1 MMKQKYKNVKIFLGL
16 NFGNHVYNEYKKADR
31 LMIDEDILR
40 ITLKKISQEYALKAT

>member
-40 ITLKKISQEYALKAT
+40 ITLKKSYIE